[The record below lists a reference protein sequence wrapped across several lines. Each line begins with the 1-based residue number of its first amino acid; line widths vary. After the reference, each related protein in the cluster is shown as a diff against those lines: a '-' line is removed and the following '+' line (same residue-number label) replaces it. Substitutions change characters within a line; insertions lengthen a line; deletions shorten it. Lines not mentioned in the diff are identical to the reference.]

1 MNVNGAVTRAD
12 VARALGEQI
21 EQLPEDVKAV
31 FGIRFDPREI
41 SGEGGDWV
49 IPVDTNASL
58 AAQQSYEL
66 HRLLSDLQRAVEERL
81 GVFASIILAH

>member
-21 EQLPEDVKAV
+21 EQLSEDVRAA
-31 FGIRFDPREI
+31 FGIRFDPGEI
-41 SGEGGDWV
+41 SEEGGAWI
-49 IPVDTNASL
+49 IPVDVSDSL
-58 AAQQSYEL
+58 ESQKSYEL
-66 HRLLSDLQRAVEERL
+66 HRLLSDLQRAVEHRL